1 MVSWFIM
8 PWEAARVSMEAQRM
22 IAAQFFGFAFPGSQA
37 EDARHG
43 EKNSERNVRNRDN
56 DSVNC
61 QDSTSAS
68 QPTRKAVAARS
79 SAHVTKRTTATRRRK
94 SRAGKGKGAR

>member
-43 EKNSERNVRNRDN
+43 EKNSERTSDRDN
-56 DSVNC
+56 NSVNC
-61 QDSTSAS
+61 QDPISAS

>member
-43 EKNSERNVRNRDN
+43 EKNSER
-56 DSVNC
+56 
-61 QDSTSAS
+61 TF
-68 QPTRKAVAARS
+68 RS
-79 SAHVTKRTTATRRRK
+79 
-94 SRAGKGKGAR
+94 